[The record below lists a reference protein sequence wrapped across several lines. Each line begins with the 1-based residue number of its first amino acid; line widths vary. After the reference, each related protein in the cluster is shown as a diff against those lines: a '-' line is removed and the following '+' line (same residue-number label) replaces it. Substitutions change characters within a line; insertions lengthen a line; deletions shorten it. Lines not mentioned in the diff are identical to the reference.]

1 MVDWYV
7 FELRNSIV
15 YENDWIGL
23 VKKKKII
30 NNKLKKLYMI
40 FKVV

>member
-23 VKKKKII
+23 VKKKII